1 MLDYFEVPKDLY
13 EHQSMY
19 HDTNNGTFSKLS
31 MKATL
36 ATRQFL
42 INISLLLISV
52 QNLAIK
58 LQYIHFSFILSFQHV
73 K

>member
-31 MKATL
+31 MKAI
-36 ATRQFL
+36 FD
-42 INISLLLISV
+42 
-52 QNLAIK
+52 K
-58 LQYIHFSFILSFQHV
+58 YITTSNFGAKFSNKIAVYAF
-73 K
+73 